1 MKLNIVILK
10 RLAKNL
16 SLASLSWRSG
26 RMRVFNSDIRQRFLV
41 VLLLGMTITASPTS
55 AADSTP
61 SADIKSKLEEFKK
74 EIASKAAKL
83 KQEVNRKLKD
93 KAYVGQVKSK
103 SNSSLTLAARLG
115 SKIVSLNQ
123 DTVFE
128 SNVKGKKFSA
138 KILTEED
145 YVVSLGDIDE
155 TGILIAKKVILL
167 DPKPYIQNPKSY
179 LWGQIIAISDK
190 LITLKDKGAKNV
202 AVSLNNQS
210 EIKLNN
216 FVILTG
222 TKNKN
227 DIFEAGFVY
236 VFPQA
241 GIIKPKKTRLP
252 DGQVA
257 TSSAK
262 PATPSAKPRMSF

>member
-1 MKLNIVILK
+1 MIRGKGKPSRGKLIITTLIGLLVFLY
-10 RLAKNL
+10 
-16 SLASLSWRSG
+16 AS
-26 RMRVFNSDIRQRFLV
+26 RFTLHP
-41 VLLLGMTITASPTS
+41 IY

-61 SADIKSKLEEFKK
+61 SAEIKSKLEEFKK

-103 SNSSLTLAARLG
+103 SNNSLTLTARLG
-115 SKIVSLNQ
+115 PKIVSLNQ

-128 SNVKGKKFSA
+128 SNIKGKKFSA

-145 YVVSLGDIDE
+145 YVVGLGDIDE
-155 TGILIAKKVILL
+155 TGVLIAKKVILL
-167 DPKPYIQNPKSY
+167 PQPKADQFMADKTY

-190 LITLKDKGAKNV
+190 LITLKDKGTKNV

-210 EIKLNN
+210 EVKLND

-241 GIIKPKKTRLP
+241 GVIKPKKI
-252 DGQVA
+252 
-257 TSSAK
+257 S
-262 PATPSAKPRMSF
+262 TPSAKLATPSTQIKR